1 MAEKHGKSKDSFTDA
16 VRDALKDEVRENKHV
31 KFRVVEQH
39 GEVLP
44 NPGTINFAVR
54 VDVTAP

>member
-1 MAEKHGKSKDSFTDA
+1 VAHKDGKSKDSFDDA
-16 VRDALKDEVRENKHV
+16 VRDALKEEIRENKHV
-31 KFRVVEQH
+31 TFTVVEQH

-54 VDVTAP
+54 VDVTSP